1 MANPAPPARA
11 HKTEEEDREGGR
23 GIFHMHIFSLVRF
36 PIPLPFLV
44 RMCVGPLSCETYGG
58 PIRPLF
64 SARPKKG
71 ALVGIASARPPCLF
85 LLLLLLPIPHPMQQT
100 RFKKEA
106 EEGAKGKKTRERES
120 KRKSWIVSSIPGKRR
135 GESFLSPP
143 LLPLLSLLLRNKRSA
158 GFAKF

>member
-1 MANPAPPARA
+1 
-11 HKTEEEDREGGR
+11 
-23 GIFHMHIFSLVRF
+23 MHIFSLVRF

-64 SARPKKG
+64 SARPKKE
-71 ALVGIASARPPCLF
+71 ALVGIASARPPRLF

-106 EEGAKGKKTRERES
+106 EEGAKGKKTRERERVKGRVGS
-120 KRKSWIVSSIPGKRR
+120 CLASL
-135 GESFLSPP
+135 ESEEESPFF
-143 LLPLLSLLLRNKRSA
+143 LPLFFLFYPSYFGTKGVRDSHNFK
-158 GFAKF
+158 GEI